1 MTRPGI
7 AAVVAGF
14 AIGLSLVASAH
25 ENRDRGSGPDST
37 AFTAV
42 TPILNVQSVEASIS
56 HYTAVLGFKKD
67 WDWPDEKE
75 DKTFASISNGK
86 VNVFLCE
93 NGQGARPVWIY
104 YSVNDVDEL
113 HEKYARA
120 GAEIRQKPVDRPWGA
135 REMLVADKDGHIL
148 RIGGPSGKGHE
159 HGEGTKE
166 HDGKKD
172 VDGEGK
178 KEHADGAD
186 DDDGKEKR
194 HH

>member
-14 AIGLSLVASAH
+14 AIGMSLVVSAH
-25 ENRDRGSGPDST
+25 EDRDRDSGPEST

-42 TPILNVQSVEASIS
+42 TPILNVQSVEASIA
-56 HYTAVLGFKKD
+56 HYTTVLGFKKD
-67 WDWPDEKE
+67 WDWPAEKE

-86 VNVFLCE
+86 VNVFLSE

-120 GAEIRQKPVDRPWGA
+120 GADIRQRPVDRSWGA

-148 RIGGPSGKGHE
+148 RIGGPSKKGHRE
-159 HGEGTKE
+159 SGDENGE
-166 HDGKKD
+166 DKKKARRCHK
-172 VDGEGK
+172 VTP
-178 KEHADGAD
+178 AYA
-186 DDDGKEKR
+186 
-194 HH
+194 